1 MTPTEATRT
10 RPEREELG
18 QQIQRLLG
26 AGRVREPI
34 PPEAAACEVVVEPES
49 IDEIRELVRK
59 CETDRLAVAP
69 LGSARTLSEIRTS
82 RVAFGVSLARMR
94 RVIAYEPGD
103 MTIVAEAGVTLGEL
117 NRLCFEHR
125 QRLPVDPR
133 EPDRTTVGAMV
144 GASHAGPT
152 RLSEGTVRD
161 LLIGVGFV
169 GHGGRLAR
177 GGGRVVKNVA
187 GYDLMKVMTGS
198 FGTLGIVVEAAFKVR
213 PIPENYSLAVRRFR
227 RDTEAFEAAA
237 TLNEALAM
245 VHLEVLSPGPS
256 AALGY
261 DYDWVVMAG
270 FAGNRAELDY
280 QRAKIVEVLGSE
292 ADMLEGACAESSF
305 ASLRDMDFPADGL
318 VAQIAVK
325 PAELARCARECSG
338 EYRAHAGSGVAQ
350 VWFEE
355 IGEGTAEQTV
365 TRWREMA
372 RRAGGSLRVLR
383 APETMRAE
391 IEFFD
396 RPSDGAFSLMKRL
409 KQTFDPANIFNP
421 GCFVGGL

>member
-1 MTPTEATRT
+1 
-10 RPEREELG
+10 
-18 QQIQRLLG
+18 
-26 AGRVREPI
+26 
-34 PPEAAACEVVVEPES
+34 
-49 IDEIRELVRK
+49 
-59 CETDRLAVAP
+59 
-69 LGSARTLSEIRTS
+69 
-82 RVAFGVSLARMR
+82 
-94 RVIAYEPGD
+94 
-103 MTIVAEAGVTLGEL
+103 
-117 NRLCFEHR
+117 
-125 QRLPVDPR
+125 
-133 EPDRTTVGAMV
+133 MV

>member
-1 MTPTEATRT
+1 MTSGEAAETRV
-10 RPEREELG
+10 EREELR
-18 QQIQRLLG
+18 QQIERLLG
-26 AGRVREPI
+26 AGRAREPVA
-34 PPEAAACEVVVEPES
+34 PEAAACELVVEPES
-49 IDEIRELVRK
+49 TDEIAELVRK
-59 CETDRLAVAP
+59 CETDRLTLAP
-69 LGSARTLSEIRTS
+69 LGFARTLSQIRTS
-82 RVAFGVSLARMR
+82 RVALGVSLARMR
-94 RVIAYEPGD
+94 RIIAYEPDD
-103 MTIVAEAGVTLGEL
+103 MTVVTEAGVTLGEL

-133 EPDRTTVGAMV
+133 DPGRTTVGAMV

-161 LLIGVGFV
+161 LLIGVAFV
-169 GHGGRLAR
+169 GRGGRLAR

-213 PIPENYSLAVRRFR
+213 PIPENYTLAVRRFG
-227 RDTEAFEAAA
+227 RDTEAFEAASA
-237 TLNEALAM
+237 INEALAM

-280 QRAKIVEVLGSE
+280 QRAKIIEALGSGT
-292 ADMLEGACAESSF
+292 DILEGASAEASF

-372 RRAGGSLRVLR
+372 RRAGGNLRVLR
-383 APETMRAE
+383 VPDTMRAE

-396 RPSDGAFSLMKRL
+396 RPLAGAFGLMKRL